1 MEVTN
6 YRLGDALFRRQD
18 VREPMSTRK
27 LNIPIAIDPDISHPP
42 PAPIEVDDGSHRPSN
57 VDLAHPFPSGLQP
70 SQSHRDVHHV
80 GDDGYD
86 THEDDD
92 DLAGP
97 KLTPICVNPETI
109 KPVVPMVEK
118 DDGSHRPAGIDP
130 SHPFPSAQPVAA
142 PDPHRDVHHAGE
154 DGYDTHE
161 DDDDAAGPKLTPIC
175 VNPETVTPVVPVVEK
190 DDGAHRPSN
199 VADPAHPF
207 SSGESAAPVP
217 HRDIHHAGDAGY
229 ETHDSEDDC

>member
-1 MEVTN
+1 VEVTN
-6 YRLGDALFRRQD
+6 YRLGDALFRRND

-80 GDDGYD
+80 GD
-86 THEDDD
+86 
-92 DLAGP
+92 
-97 KLTPICVNPETI
+97 
-109 KPVVPMVEK
+109 
-118 DDGSHRPAGIDP
+118 
-130 SHPFPSAQPVAA
+130 
-142 PDPHRDVHHAGE
+142 